1 MTSLVDKI
9 KWHDSQQ
16 IQQYLALPSFITY
29 RVDMTIY
36 LKKLVRWLCG
46 ILRYNIRPLFISI
59 MMIDCLMEQCI

>member
-29 RVDMTIY
+29 RVDMTTY
-36 LKKLVRWLCG
+36 LKEINQMVLSNFT
-46 ILRYNIRPLFISI
+46 I
-59 MMIDCLMEQCI
+59 